1 MKFLVFT
8 QDEYNNNYYIGV
20 FNELKNAIPK
30 INEWLEVYEVQ
41 ITELTR
47 YPSTFGYCFDKEIIT
62 PNEEYVYVRGFILD
76 DEELKPVD

>member
-1 MKFLVFT
+1 MRFLVFT

-20 FNELKNAIPK
+20 FNELENAIPK
-30 INEWLEVYEVQ
+30 INEWLGGYEVQ

-47 YPSTFGYCFDKEIIT
+47 YPGTFGYCFDKEIIT

-76 DEELKPVD
+76 DEELKPID